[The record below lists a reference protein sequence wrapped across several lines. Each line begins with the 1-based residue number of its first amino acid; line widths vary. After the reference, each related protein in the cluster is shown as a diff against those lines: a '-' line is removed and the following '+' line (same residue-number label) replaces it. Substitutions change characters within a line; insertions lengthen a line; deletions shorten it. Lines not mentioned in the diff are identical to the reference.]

1 MDDTEI
7 LNLIR
12 QRLQDAAAARG
23 AGPIEVND
31 DTAILGGALPVDS
44 LDLAAIVVELE
55 KVTGRDSFRNGFI
68 NFCTVGQLA

>member
-23 AGPIEVND
+23 AGPI
-31 DTAILGGALPVDS
+31 DS